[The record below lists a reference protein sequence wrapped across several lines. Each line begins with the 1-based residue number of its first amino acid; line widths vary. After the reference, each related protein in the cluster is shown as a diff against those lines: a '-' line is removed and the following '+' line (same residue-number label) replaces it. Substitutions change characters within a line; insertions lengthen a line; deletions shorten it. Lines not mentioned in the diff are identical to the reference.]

1 MDPAFVV
8 GIDFGGTK
16 IDVAL
21 ADAAGEVLERVRLGT
36 EAQQGPEQALA
47 RTVATVQE
55 LARRSA
61 DHGGRVAGYAAVSPG
76 VVREDRILLVPNL
89 PGWERLALGRRL
101 ATALGVES
109 VPVWNDVHAGALA
122 ELRHGNLRGAD
133 PGVYVSLGT
142 GIAAAV
148 TVGGTVIGG
157 AHQAAG
163 EIAYLVVGSEPVGAA
178 ASDAAPL
185 EEIVGGKALGERA
198 SRVLGTPMDAAAL
211 FARTDPAAQHV
222 LHHALGV
229 LANAVAN
236 IAVLLDPA
244 RVVMGGGLMA
254 SADVLIPVLAAQLDR
269 VVPFPPELVV
279 ARFTQDASLHGA
291 LALALDAVAAE
302 QSSPGRPPCA
312 APTAGVPA

>member
-1 MDPAFVV
+1 MVV

-21 ADAAGEVLERVRLGT
+21 ADAAGEVLERVRLAT
-36 EAQQGPEQALA
+36 EAQKGAEQALE
-47 RTVATVQE
+47 RTVAAVQE
-55 LARRSA
+55 LAQRSA
-61 DHGGRVAGYAAVSPG
+61 NHGGPVLGYAAVSPG
-76 VVREDRILLVPNL
+76 VVRDDRILLVPNL
-89 PGWERLALGRRL
+89 PGWEHLALGRRL
-101 ATALGVES
+101 AAALGVDT

-163 EIAYLVVGSEPVGAA
+163 EIAYMVVESGPASAA
-178 ASDAAPL
+178 ASAVAPL

-198 SRVLGTPMDAAAL
+198 SRLLGTSLDAAAL
-211 FARTDPAAQHV
+211 FARTDPAAQQV
-222 LHHALGV
+222 LQHALGV

-244 RVVMGGGLMA
+244 RVVMGGGLIA
-254 SADVLIPVLAAQLDR
+254 SADVLLPVLAAHLDR
-269 VVPFPPELVV
+269 VVPFSPELLV

-291 LALALDAVAAE
+291 IALALDAVALDAVA
-302 QSSPGRPPCA
+302 SAYPSLGRPRS
-312 APTAGVPA
+312 APATGVPQ

>member
-1 MDPAFVV
+1 MDRAMVV

-21 ADAAGEVLERVRLGT
+21 ADAAGEVLERVRLAT
-36 EAQQGPEQALA
+36 EAQNGAEQALE
-47 RTVATVQE
+47 RTVTAVQE
-55 LARRSA
+55 LAQRSA
-61 DHGGRVAGYAAVSPG
+61 NHGGRVLGYAAVSPG

-89 PGWERLALGRRL
+89 PGWERLALGRWL

-109 VPVWNDVHAGALA
+109 VPVWNDVRAGALA

-148 TVGGTVIGG
+148 TVGGTVLAG

-163 EIAYLVVGSEPVGAA
+163 EIAYMVVESAPVGAA
-178 ASDAAPL
+178 ASTVAAL

-198 SRVLGTPMDAAAL
+198 SQLLGTSLDAAAL
-211 FARTDPAAQHV
+211 FARTDPAAQQV
-222 LHHALGV
+222 LQHALGV

-236 IAVLLDPA
+236 IAVVLDPA

-254 SADVLIPVLAAQLDR
+254 SADRLLPVLAAQLDR
-269 VVPFPPELVV
+269 VVPFPPELLV
-279 ARFTQDASLHGA
+279 ARFTRDASLYGA
-291 LALALDAVAAE
+291 IALALDAVASE
-302 QSSPGRPPCA
+302 DPSRSRPSSDAR
-312 APTAGVPA
+312 TAGVL

>member
-1 MDPAFVV
+1 MNRAMVV

-21 ADAAGEVLERVRLGT
+21 ADAAGEVLERVRLAT
-36 EAQQGPEQALA
+36 EAQKGAEQALE
-47 RTVATVQE
+47 RTVAAVQE
-55 LARRSA
+55 LAQRSA
-61 DHGGRVAGYAAVSPG
+61 NHGGPVLGYD
-76 VVREDRILLVPNL
+76 DRILLVPNL
-89 PGWERLALGRRL
+89 PGWEHLALGRRL
-101 ATALGVES
+101 AAALGVDT

-163 EIAYLVVGSEPVGAA
+163 EIAYMVVESGPASAA
-178 ASDAAPL
+178 ASAVAPL

-198 SRVLGTPMDAAAL
+198 SRLLGTSLDAAAL
-211 FARTDPAAQHV
+211 FARTDPAAQQV
-222 LHHALGV
+222 LQHALGV

-244 RVVMGGGLMA
+244 RVVMGGGLMD
-254 SADVLIPVLAAQLDR
+254 SADVLRPVLAAHLDR
-269 VVPFPPELVV
+269 VVPVPPELLV

-291 LALALDAVAAE
+291 IALALDAVASAYP
-302 QSSPGRPPCA
+302 SLGRPRS
-312 APTAGVPA
+312 APATGVLQ